1 MKKNN
6 KVYRSKFY
14 NIKKSITKNDKL
26 NLFGGIINKNI
37 RNFLKY
43 QEGNKTILIN

>member
-6 KVYRSKFY
+6 KVYRSEFY
-14 NIKKSITKNDKL
+14 KIKKNITKIDKL
-26 NLFGGIINKNI
+26 NLFSGIVNENI
-37 RNFLKY
+37 INFLKY